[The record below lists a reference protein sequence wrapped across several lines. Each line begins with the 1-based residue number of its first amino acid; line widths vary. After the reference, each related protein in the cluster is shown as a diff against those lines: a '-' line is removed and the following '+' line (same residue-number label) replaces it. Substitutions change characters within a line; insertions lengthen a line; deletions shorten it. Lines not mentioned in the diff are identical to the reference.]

1 MPHLQLQWKIIKGM
15 WKKKCQ
21 ARQETISLSVPPT
34 IQWTGPTDPVV
45 PLTFC
50 ELSKIISRKYT
61 KQEMTFMVRI
71 STCAQSMTFGTCTKF
86 QLEIFI
92 EVRFL
97 QYRNFERI
105 FWRARE
111 TLVKQPPGWRAAD
124 SSSGS
129 PQQLVPLSLW
139 SIHDSLQKNKMKC
152 VVGIGKTQMWTLTDR
167 PRADLCKLKFMCL
180 HTSNGK
186 LKLLKLEWYRLTTF

>member
-1 MPHLQLQWKIIKGM
+1 M

-21 ARQETISLSVPPT
+21 ETISLSNPPS

-45 PLTFC
+45 SLTFC
-50 ELSKIISRKYT
+50 ELSKIISKNIQNQ
-61 KQEMTFMVRI
+61 KWH
-71 STCAQSMTFGTCTKF
+71 FGMCTKF

-92 EVRFL
+92 EVKFV
-97 QYRNFERI
+97 QHTNFERI
-105 FWRARE
+105 FWKARK

-129 PQQLVPLSLW
+129 PQQSVPLSLW
-139 SIHDSLQKNKMKC
+139 SIHDSLQKNKMKR
-152 VVGIGKTQMWTLTDR
+152 VVDIGKRQMWTPTDR

-180 HTSNGK
+180 YTSNGK
-186 LKLLKLEWYRLTTF
+186 LKLLKLERYRLTTF